1 MRRTDAADR
10 RALRKYRQA
19 VADKAWSSEVKLRAG
34 LRCERCGKGPG
45 GLAAHHIFSRSL
57 KSVRTYPPN
66 GVCLCNGDH
75 MFYAHKYPHMFL
87 DWMVIRRGQPW
98 FDDLNIKANT
108 RKQVFTAADEP
119 KIN

>member
-1 MRRTDAADR
+1 
-10 RALRKYRQA
+10 
-19 VADKAWSSEVKLRAG
+19 
-34 LRCERCGKGPG
+34 
-45 GLAAHHIFSRSL
+45 
-57 KSVRTYPPN
+57 
-66 GVCLCNGDH
+66 